1 MAHRTGLRGERLV
14 EARERLHMTQ
24 GELAVAIGIAADP
37 DSKPGKTTIS
47 RYENER
53 NQPGSDVLDKMTEV
67 LNVSADWLLGRTED
81 RTGSVTE
88 NSLPDDEIEMLNAYR
103 HSQLDKAVNLM
114 LKKRSETPNHNPGK
128 Y

>member
-1 MAHRTGLRGERLV
+1 MAKRQGLHGERLV

-24 GELAVAIGIAADP
+24 GELAVAIGIATDP
-37 DSKPGKTTIS
+37 DSKSGKTTIS

-53 NQPGSDVLDKMTEV
+53 SQPGSDVLDKMAEV

-81 RTGSVTE
+81 RTGTVTQ

-103 HSQLDKAVNLM
+103 QSQLDKIVNLT
-114 LKKRSETPNHNPGK
+114 LKKRAEAPNHKAGES
-128 Y
+128 